1 MATASVAATA
11 ARGATAAT
19 AGEPLPADVVLAVD
33 NLQTHFVFRDRAAK
47 SVDGV
52 TFTLKRGQTLA
63 VVGESGS
70 GKSVTSLSVMRLL
83 ADPGRIVGGRI
94 LFRDSTGQVLDLA
107 TVDQRTMRH
116 IRGREI
122 AMIFQEPMTSLNPL
136 YTVGDQIAEMVML
149 HERVDRQAALN
160 RARQMLELIEIPAA
174 ARRVHEYPHQ
184 MSGGMRQRVMIA
196 LALSCNPSLLI
207 ADEPTTALDVTIQ
220 AQILD
225 LMRRLQ
231 REIGMSVLFVT
242 HNLGVVAEV
251 AHEVAVMYAGRVV
264 EQAPVEALFERPK
277 HPYTLGLIACIPDVR
292 RDIAVDGTR
301 QPLNP
306 IPGSVPPVTA
316 LPPGC
321 SFAPRCPYVE
331 DACTVRVPDLVLANP
346 AHLSRCRRHEI
357 L

>member
-1 MATASVAATA
+1 
-11 ARGATAAT
+11 
-19 AGEPLPADVVLAVD
+19 
-33 NLQTHFVFRDRAAK
+33 
-47 SVDGV
+47 
-52 TFTLKRGQTLA
+52 
-63 VVGESGS
+63 
-70 GKSVTSLSVMRLL
+70 
-83 ADPGRIVGGRI
+83 
-94 LFRDSTGQVLDLA
+94 
-107 TVDQRTMRH
+107 
-116 IRGREI
+116 
-122 AMIFQEPMTSLNPL
+122 MTSLNPL

-149 HERVDRQAALN
+149 HERVDRQTALN
-160 RARQMLELIEIPAA
+160 RARQMLELVEIPAA

-292 RDIAVDGTR
+292 RDIAADGSR
-301 QPLNP
+301 RPLNP

>member
-1 MATASVAATA
+1 MEA
-11 ARGATAAT
+11 
-19 AGEPLPADVVLAVD
+19 LPEDVVLAVHD
-33 NLQTHFVFRDRAAK
+33 LRTHFVFRGYSAK

-70 GKSVTSLSVMRLL
+70 GKSVTSLSIMRLL
-83 ADPGRIVGGRI
+83 AEPGRIVGGSI
-94 LFRDSTGQVLDLA
+94 LFRDSSGTVHDLA
-107 TVDQRTMRH
+107 RIDQKAMRR

-149 HERVDRQAALN
+149 HEGAGRREARD
-160 RARQMLELIEIPAA
+160 RAREMLDLVEIPAA
-174 ARRVHEYPHQ
+174 ARRIDDYPHQ

-220 AQILD
+220 AQILN

-242 HNLGVVAEV
+242 HNLGVVAEL

-264 EQAPVEALFERPK
+264 EQAPVEALFEHPK

-292 RDIAVDGTR
+292 RDIAADGSR
-301 QPLNP
+301 RPLNP
-306 IPGSVPPVTA
+306 IPGTVPPITA

-331 DACTVRVPDLVLANP
+331 DACTTAIPALVA
-346 AHLSRCRRHEI
+346 AEATHLSRCRRHAI

>member
-1 MATASVAATA
+1 MSHD
-11 ARGATAAT
+11 
-19 AGEPLPADVVLAVD
+19 LPEGDVLAVD
-33 NLQTHFVFRDRAAK
+33 DLRTHFVFRDRAAK

-70 GKSVTSLSVMRLL
+70 GKSVTSLSIMRLL
-83 ADPGRIVGGRI
+83 AEPGRIVGGRI
-94 LFRDSTGQVLDLA
+94 LFRDRAGQVLDLA
-107 TVDQRTMRH
+107 TADTRTMRR

-136 YTVGDQIAEMVML
+136 YSVGEQIAEMVML
-149 HERVDRQAALN
+149 HERVDRRAALE
-160 RARQMLELIEIPAA
+160 RARRMLELVEIPAA
-174 ARRVHEYPHQ
+174 ARRVDDYPHQ

-196 LALSCNPSLLI
+196 LALACNPSLLI

-225 LMRRLQ
+225 LLRRLQ

-242 HNLGVVAEV
+242 HNLGVVAEI

-264 EQAPVEALFERPK
+264 EQAPVDALFERPR
-277 HPYTLGLIACIPDVR
+277 HPYTLGLLACIPDVR
-292 RDIAVDGTR
+292 RDIAADGTR
-301 QPLNP
+301 RLLHP

-331 DACTVRVPDLVLANP
+331 GACTAAVPDLALADA
-346 AHLSRCRRHEI
+346 AHRSRCRRHAI

>member
-1 MATASVAATA
+1 MAALAQ
-11 ARGATAAT
+11 
-19 AGEPLPADVVLAVD
+19 DVVLAVD
-33 NLQTHFVFRDRAAK
+33 DLRTHFVFRDRSAK

-52 TFTLKRGQTLA
+52 SFTLKRGQTLA

-70 GKSVTSLSVMRLL
+70 GKSVTSLSIMRLL
-83 ADPGRIVGGRI
+83 AEPGRIVGGSI
-94 LFRDSTGQVLDLA
+94 QFRDRAGTVHDLA
-107 TVDQRTMRH
+107 RIDQKAMRR

-136 YTVGDQIAEMVML
+136 FTVGDQIAEMVML
-149 HERVDRQAALN
+149 HERVGRSEALE
-160 RARQMLELIEIPAA
+160 RARKMLELVEIPAA
-174 ARRVHEYPHQ
+174 ASRIDDYPHQ

-220 AQILD
+220 AQILN
-225 LMRRLQ
+225 LVRRLQ
-231 REIGMSVLFVT
+231 HEIGMSILFVT
-242 HNLGVVAEV
+242 HNLGVVAEI

-264 EQAPVEALFERPK
+264 EQAPVEPLFERPK

-292 RDIAVDGTR
+292 RDIAADGSR

-306 IPGSVPPVTA
+306 IPGTVPPITQ

-331 DACTVRVPDLVLANP
+331 DACTVRVPDLVAADA
-346 AHLSRCRRHEI
+346 AHLSRCRRHAI